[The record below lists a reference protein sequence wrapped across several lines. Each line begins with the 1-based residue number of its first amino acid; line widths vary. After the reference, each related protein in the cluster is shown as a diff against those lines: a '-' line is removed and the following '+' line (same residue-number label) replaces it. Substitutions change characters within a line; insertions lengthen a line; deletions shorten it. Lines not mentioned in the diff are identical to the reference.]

1 VSLAALAVAADVS
14 GSVAPVGIRR
24 PDEQLLAAL
33 RRGDEGAFSELVDR
47 HQAALIRVARAYV
60 HDPAIAEEVT
70 QETWLAVLEGI
81 HGFGGRSSLKTW
93 IFAILCNR
101 AKTRAA
107 RERRELPL
115 SALADGDGPAVALE
129 RFLPADHPRYP
140 LNWARP
146 PDPWPD
152 ERLITRET
160 IARVRLAVRMLPPAQ
175 QVVLGLRDVE
185 GWQAAEVCDA
195 LAITAANERVLLHR
209 ARSRVRRELAG
220 YFEST

>member
-1 VSLAALAVAADVS
+1 VSPALAVAAAVS
-14 GSVAPVGIRR
+14 GSVAAVGVRT
-24 PDEQLLAAL
+24 PDEQLLAGL
-33 RRGDEGAFSELVDR
+33 RRGEEDAFSELVGR
-47 HQAALIRVARAYV
+47 YHAALVRVARAHV
-60 HDPAIAEEVT
+60 HDAATAEEVA

-81 HGFGGRSSLKTW
+81 AGFGGRSSLKTW

-107 RERRELPL
+107 RESRQLPV
-115 SALADGDGPAVALE
+115 SALTEDDGPTVALD

-140 LNWARP
+140 LAWARP
-146 PDPWPD
+146 PEPWPV
-152 ERLITRET
+152 ERVIGRET
-160 IARVRLAVRMLPPAQ
+160 IERVRLAVRALPSAQ

-185 GWQAAEVCDA
+185 GWNAAEVCEA
-195 LAITAANERVLLHR
+195 LAITPANERVLLHR

>member
-1 VSLAALAVAADVS
+1 MA
-14 GSVAPVGIRR
+14 APVGIR
-24 PDEQLLAAL
+24 
-33 RRGDEGAFSELVDR
+33 
-47 HQAALIRVARAYV
+47 
-60 HDPAIAEEVT
+60 
-70 QETWLAVLEGI
+70 
-81 HGFGGRSSLKTW
+81 GFAGRSSLKTW

-101 AKTRAA
+101 AKTRAT
-107 RERRELPL
+107 RESRELPL
-115 SALADGDGPAVALE
+115 SALADDDGPTVARD

-160 IARVRLAVRMLPPAQ
+160 IARVRLAVQLLPPAQ

-185 GWQAAEVCDA
+185 GWQAAEVCEA
-195 LAITAANERVLLHR
+195 LAITPANERVLLHR
-209 ARSRVRRELAG
+209 ARARVRRELAG